1 MNDKALLS
9 DKTSLVDDKRII
21 DIEEITTPES
31 LIKKYPLD
39 KDTESFI
46 DTSRQIIS
54 DIINLKDDRLA
65 VIT

>member
-31 LIKKYPLD
+31 LIKI
-39 KDTESFI
+39 SF
-46 DTSRQIIS
+46 RQ
-54 DIINLKDDRLA
+54 RH
-65 VIT
+65 